1 MKLFCRH
8 EKLII
13 SLAFLLSLT
22 ACSDREDGP
31 SEIVN
36 ARPISPYYF
45 VKKGETLADVAAKHS
60 MKEDELI
67 SLNNLKAPYTLFE
80 RQRIL
85 VRVLGKGN
93 ADYTKPGG
101 DITVKELD
109 EEPNV
114 GDEEGKDKEKNKDGA
129 VDSLAS
135 SDDGALG
142 DVGAADS
149 TDSALSSSSSSGKNA
164 LASNGAPAK
173 GASAAGATAAPVS
186 FDWPVKGKIL
196 TKFGQK
202 MPDGTVS
209 DSLQISAPVGT
220 KVKAAAI
227 GKVQK
232 AGETL
237 PGFGKIVVVKHTDGK
252 LSLYAHLKEVSAK
265 PGQQIAQ
272 GQELGRVGKN
282 GAQPML
288 LFQVRKMV
296 GKKFVPV
303 DPAGLLP

>member
-1 MKLFCRH
+1 MKLFFPH
-8 EKLII
+8 EKLVI

-22 ACSDREDGP
+22 ACSDRENGP

-60 MKEDELI
+60 MKEEELI

-85 VRVLGKGN
+85 VRVLGKSN
-93 ADYTKPGG
+93 TDYTKPDG
-101 DITVKELD
+101 DIMVKELD
-109 EEPNV
+109 EEPKV
-114 GDEEGKDKEKNKDGA
+114 GDEENKDKDKDGA
-129 VDSLAS
+129 VDPLAS
-135 SDDGALG
+135 SEDGTFG
-142 DVGAADS
+142 DAGTADA
-149 TDSALSSSSSSGKNA
+149 TDSAVPSSGKNA
-164 LASNGAPAK
+164 LASKGTAAK
-173 GASAAGATAAPVS
+173 GASAAAPVS

-202 MPDGTVS
+202 MPDGTIS

-220 KVKAAAI
+220 KVKAAAA
-227 GKVQK
+227 GKIQK

-265 PGQQIAQ
+265 SGQQIAQ

-282 GAQPML
+282 GTQPML
-288 LFQVRKMV
+288 LFQVRKMA

>member
-1 MKLFCRH
+1 MKICLNT
-8 EKLII
+8 KSIL
-13 SLAFLLSLT
+13 SLAFVLLLV
-22 ACSDREDGP
+22 ACSERKDGP

-45 VKKGETLADVAAKHS
+45 VKKGETLEDVAQKHS
-60 MKEDELI
+60 MKEADLI
-67 SLNNLKAPYTLFE
+67 ALNNLQSPYKLFE

-85 VRVLGKGN
+85 VRVLGEN
-93 ADYTKPGG
+93 NHDYTKPGS

-109 EEPNV
+109 QDDPNV
-114 GDEEGKDKEKNKDGA
+114 TAKAAEQADDDADNKGGSIT
-129 VDSLAS
+129 DSLAS
-135 SDDGALG
+135 SG
-142 DVGAADS
+142 DADVS
-149 TDSALSSSSSSGKNA
+149 SVDSAMTPFGKETLPGVA
-164 LASNGAPAK
+164 KSVVAP
-173 GASAAGATAAPVS
+173 TAAAAVA

-196 TKFGQK
+196 TNFGQK

-220 KVKAAAI
+220 KVKAAAA

-237 PGFGKIVVVKHTDGK
+237 PGFGKIVVVKHDDGK

-265 PGQQIAQ
+265 AGQKITQ

-296 GKKFVPV
+296 GKKFIPT
-303 DPAGLLP
+303 DPAQFLP

>member
-1 MKLFCRH
+1 MKLFFLH
-8 EKLII
+8 PKTII

-22 ACSDREDGP
+22 ACSDRENGP

-36 ARPISPYYF
+36 ARPISPYHF

-60 MKEDELI
+60 MKEEELI

-85 VRVLGKGN
+85 VRVIGKSN
-93 ADYTKPGG
+93 TDYTKPDG
-101 DITVKELD
+101 DIMVKELD
-109 EEPNV
+109 EEPKD
-114 GDEEGKDKEKNKDGA
+114 GSAEGNDKDGA
-129 VDSLAS
+129 LDPLAS
-135 SDDGALG
+135 SDA
-142 DVGAADS
+142 AADS
-149 TDSALSSSSSSGKNA
+149 TLSSGSSASKNA
-164 LASNGAPAK
+164 FPSNETITK
-173 GASAAGATAAPVS
+173 GASSAGASVAPVA

-227 GKVQK
+227 GKVEK

-237 PGFGKIVVVKHTDGK
+237 PGFGKIVVVKHGDGK

-265 PGQQIAQ
+265 SGQKIAQ

-296 GKKFVPV
+296 GKKFIPV
-303 DPAGLLP
+303 DPAELLP

>member
-1 MKLFCRH
+1 MKLFFLH
-8 EKLII
+8 PKTII

-22 ACSDREDGP
+22 ACSDRENGP

-36 ARPISPYYF
+36 ARPISPYHF

-60 MKEDELI
+60 MKEEELI

-85 VRVLGKGN
+85 VRVIGKSN
-93 ADYTKPGG
+93 TDYTKPGG
-101 DITVKELD
+101 DIMVKELD
-109 EEPNV
+109 EEPTDGNA
-114 GDEEGKDKEKNKDGA
+114 EGKDKNGA
-129 VDSLAS
+129 VDPLAS
-135 SDDGALG
+135 PADNTFGNT
-142 DVGAADS
+142 GAADV
-149 TDSALSSSSSSGKNA
+149 TDSTLSSGSSASKNA
-164 LASNGAPAK
+164 FPSKETIAK
-173 GASAAGATAAPVS
+173 GASSAGASAAPVA

-196 TKFGQK
+196 TRFGQK

-227 GKVQK
+227 GKVEK

-237 PGFGKIVVVKHTDGK
+237 PGFGKIVVVKHSDGK

-265 PGQQIAQ
+265 SGQKIVQ

-296 GKKFVPV
+296 GKKFIPV
-303 DPAGLLP
+303 DPAELLP

>member
-1 MKLFCRH
+1 MKLFSLY
-8 EKLII
+8 EKTII

-22 ACSDREDGP
+22 ACSDRENGP

-45 VKKGETLADVAAKHS
+45 VKKGETLADVAQKHS
-60 MKEDELI
+60 MKEEELI

-85 VRVLGKGN
+85 VRVLGKSN
-93 ADYTKPGG
+93 SDYTKPDG
-101 DITVKELD
+101 DIMVKELD
-109 EEPNV
+109 EAPK
-114 GDEEGKDKEKNKDGA
+114 EGEDNKDKEKDEMLDPLASSADGTLGDAGA
-129 VDSLAS
+129 VDA
-135 SDDGALG
+135 
-142 DVGAADS
+142 
-149 TDSALSSSSSSGKNA
+149 TDSILSSSASTGKNA
-164 LASNGAPAK
+164 VASKGTMAK
-173 GASAAGATAAPVS
+173 GASSAGASAAPVA

-220 KVKAAAI
+220 KVKAAAA
-227 GKVQK
+227 GKIQK

-265 PGQQIAQ
+265 SGQQIAQ

-282 GAQPML
+282 GTQPML
-288 LFQVRKMV
+288 LFQVRKMA

-303 DPAGLLP
+303 DPAELLP

>member
-1 MKLFCRH
+1 MKFFSLN

-13 SLAFLLSLT
+13 SLMFLLSLT
-22 ACSDREDGP
+22 ACSDRENGP

-60 MKEDELI
+60 MKEEELI
-67 SLNNLKAPYTLFE
+67 SLNNLKPPYTLFE

-85 VRVLGKGN
+85 VRILGKNN

-101 DITVKELD
+101 DIMVKELD
-109 EEPNV
+109 V
-114 GDEEGKDKEKNKDGA
+114 EGQKDINAEDNKDKDKDAA
-129 VDSLAS
+129 VDPMAS
-135 SDDGALG
+135 SDSTLNDAGAI
-142 DVGAADS
+142 DTVDS
-149 TDSALSSSSSSGKNA
+149 TLSSGASSGKEA
-164 LASNGAPAK
+164 LVSKGVAAK
-173 GASAAGATAAPVS
+173 SAGAAAAPVA

-196 TKFGQK
+196 TKFGKK
-202 MPDGTVS
+202 MPDGTLS
-209 DSLQISAPVGT
+209 DSLQIDAPVGT
-220 KVKAAAI
+220 KVKAAAA

-237 PGFGKIVVVKHTDGK
+237 PGFGKIVVVKHADGK

-265 PGQQIAQ
+265 TGQQIAQ

-303 DPAGLLP
+303 DPTQFLP

>member
-1 MKLFCRH
+1 MKFFSRH

-13 SLAFLLSLT
+13 SLALLLSLT

-36 ARPISPYYF
+36 ARPVSPYYF

-60 MKEDELI
+60 MKEEELI

-85 VRVLGKGN
+85 VRVLGKNN
-93 ADYTKPGG
+93 ADYTKPDG
-101 DITVKELD
+101 DIMVKELD
-109 EEPNV
+109 EEPKA
-114 GDEEGKDKEKNKDGA
+114 GEAEDKEKSKDGA
-129 VDSLAS
+129 VDPLAS
-135 SDDGALG
+135 SDDGAIA
-142 DVGAADS
+142 DAASPDS
-149 TDSALSSSSSSGKNA
+149 SKSALSSSPSSGKNA
-164 LASNGAPAK
+164 LASNGAAAK
-173 GASAAGATAAPVS
+173 GASAAGVSAAPVS

-220 KVKAAAI
+220 KVKAAAV

-282 GAQPML
+282 GTQPML
-288 LFQVRKMV
+288 LFQVRKMA

-303 DPAGLLP
+303 DPSAFLP

>member
-1 MKLFCRH
+1 MKLFSLH
-8 EKLII
+8 EKTII

-22 ACSDREDGP
+22 ACSDRENGP

-60 MKEDELI
+60 MKEEEII

-80 RQRIL
+80 RQRVL
-85 VRVLGKGN
+85 VRVLGKNN

-101 DITVKELD
+101 DILVKELD
-109 EEPNV
+109 EEP
-114 GDEEGKDKEKNKDGA
+114 KEKTENKSNDGNI
-129 VDSLAS
+129 DPLAS
-135 SDDGALG
+135 SSDSTFG
-142 DVGAADS
+142 DAGAADTTVSAPDS
-149 TDSALSSSSSSGKNA
+149 TPSSNASAGKNA
-164 LASNGAPAK
+164 LPSTDAAAKSSPAVGAPA
-173 GASAAGATAAPVS
+173 APVA

-220 KVKAAAI
+220 KVKAAAA
-227 GKVQK
+227 GKVEK

-237 PGFGKIVVVKHTDGK
+237 PGFGKIVVVKHSDGK

-265 PGQQIAQ
+265 PGQRIAQ

-282 GAQPML
+282 GTQPML

-296 GKKFVPV
+296 AKKFVPT
-303 DPAGLLP
+303 DPAVLLP

>member
-1 MKLFCRH
+1 MKLVSSY
-8 EKLII
+8 EKLVI
-13 SLAFLLSLT
+13 SLVFLLSLT
-22 ACSDREDGP
+22 ACSDRENGP

-67 SLNNLKAPYTLFE
+67 SLNNLKPPYTLFE

-85 VRVLGKGN
+85 VRVLGKN
-93 ADYTKPGG
+93 NTDYTKPDG
-101 DITVKELD
+101 DIMVKELD
-109 EEPNV
+109 EEPKK
-114 GDEEGKDKEKNKDGA
+114 EEDKDKDKAEGIDP
-129 VDSLAS
+129 LAS
-135 SDDGALG
+135 STDGTLG
-142 DVGAADS
+142 DVGVSDAADS
-149 TDSALSSSSSSGKNA
+149 TLSTSASIGKDA
-164 LASNGAPAK
+164 LASKGVAAK
-173 GASAAGATAAPVS
+173 GASAASAASPVA

-202 MPDGTVS
+202 MPDGTIS

-220 KVKAAAI
+220 KVKAAAA
-227 GKVQK
+227 GKIQK

-237 PGFGKIVVVKHTDGK
+237 PGFGKIVVVKHSDGK

-265 PGQQIAQ
+265 SGQPIAQ

-282 GAQPML
+282 GTQPML
-288 LFQVRKMV
+288 LFQVRKMA

-303 DPAGLLP
+303 DPSEFLP